1 MSGGSLR
8 SWDPAL
14 RALLLRRVCLYLCL
28 RGGGCYLNHLE
39 NLFLTL
45 PQKLSFFT
53 LSMIEGVVVGYGV
66 GMITTS
72 GSMDGVTLGVNEGT
86 TAELLGVGL
95 AV

>member
-1 MSGGSLR
+1 M
-8 SWDPAL
+8 
-14 RALLLRRVCLYLCL
+14 
-28 RGGGCYLNHLE
+28 
-39 NLFLTL
+39 TL

-72 GSMDGVTLGVNEGT
+72 GSVEGVTLGVNDRT